1 MFESARFLRRW
12 LLGLGLALGG
22 ILLATNPASAGILDA
37 TWTAP
42 TTNTDGSPLTDL
54 ASYRVYYGTGSAP
67 CPGPS
72 FFPVASSTSSPPPN
86 QTVSFR
92 LTGLSTGTTYF
103 VAITAVDTGGME
115 SACSSVASA
124 PSRTTF
130 TVSPTGTVNFGS
142 VNLGSFADQTF
153 TVQSTR
159 TGTVSGTVATS
170 APFSI
175 VSGSPFTLVGVGASQ
190 AVTVRFTPTIAAT
203 ASVNVNFAADGDTI
217 SRLV

>member
-1 MFESARFLRRW
+1 MRW
-12 LLGLGLALGG
+12 RIALGLALGAV
-22 ILLATNPASAGILDA
+22 LLATNPGHAGILDA

-72 FFPVASSTSSPPPN
+72 FFPVASSTSSPPSN

-124 PSRTTF
+124 PAPITF
-130 TVSPTGTVNFGS
+130 AVSPTRTGNFGG
-142 VNLGSFADQTF
+142 VNLGISAGQT
-153 TVQSTR
+153 VP
-159 TGTVSGTVATS
+159 G
-170 APFSI
+170 PK
-175 VSGSPFTLVGVGASQ
+175 
-190 AVTVRFTPTIAAT
+190 T
-203 ASVNVNFAADGDTI
+203 AGG
-217 SRLV
+217 

>member
-72 FFPVASSTSSPPPN
+72 FYPVASSTSSPPPN

-124 PSRTTF
+124 PSRITF
-130 TVSPTGTVNFGS
+130 AVSPTGTVNFGS
-142 VNLGSFADQTF
+142 VNLGTSADQTV
-153 TVQSTR
+153 TVQNTAGGRYPGRRRFLRPS
-159 TGTVSGTVATS
+159 VS
-170 APFSI
+170 
-175 VSGSPFTLVGVGASQ
+175 SPGV
-190 AVTVRFTPTIAAT
+190 R
-203 ASVNVNFAADGDTI
+203 SVWWD
-217 SRLV
+217 

>member
-72 FFPVASSTSSPPPN
+72 FFQVASSTSSPPAN
-86 QTVSFR
+86 QAVSFR
-92 LTGLSTGTTYF
+92 LTGLSAGTTNF
-103 VAITAVDTGGME
+103 VAITAVDTGGM
-115 SACSSVASA
+115 ASA
-124 PSRTTF
+124 RSSTANAPARDAFSGGATRVVEF
-130 TVSPTGTVNFGS
+130 RS
-142 VNLGSFADQTF
+142 VDLGGVADPAL
-153 TVQSTR
+153 
-159 TGTVSGTVATS
+159 SGQK
-170 APFSI
+170 P
-175 VSGSPFTLVGVGASQ
+175 
-190 AVTVRFTPTIAAT
+190 
-203 ASVNVNFAADGDTI
+203 
-217 SRLV
+217 

>member
-72 FFPVASSTSSPPPN
+72 FFQVASSTSSPPSN

-124 PSRTTF
+124 PSRITF
-130 TVSPTGTVNFGS
+130 AVSPTGTVNFGS
-142 VNLGSFADQTF
+142 VNLGTSADQTV
-153 TVQSTR
+153 TVQNTAG
-159 TGTVSGTVATS
+159 GTVSGTASVS

-175 VSGSPFTLVGVGASQ
+175 VSGGSFSAVGTGGTQ
-190 AVTVRFTPTIAAT
+190 AVTVRFTPTTTAT
-203 ASVNVNFAADGDTI
+203 ATANVTFSSSGDT
-217 SRLV
+217 V